1 MNKAILLDRDGT
13 LNVDHGYVYRIED
26 FEWISGV
33 PEALKMLS
41 QAGYTLIV
49 ISNQSGISRGY
60 YSLADLEIL
69 ENAMVEDLKNHG
81 VTIDGFYYC
90 PHQTSDECLC
100 RKPLPQ
106 LVERALTEYD
116 IDSASSWMVGDRVR
130 DLQSAEGAGFQLA
143 GVYNAEHID
152 EFKET
157 PYKVFPSLKEFAVEL
172 LKN

>member
-33 PEALKMLS
+33 PEALKMLTD
-41 QAGYTLIV
+41 AGYMLMV

-60 YSLADLEIL
+60 YSHTDLEIL
-69 ENAMVEDLKNHG
+69 EHSMVSRLKEYG

-90 PHQTSDECLC
+90 PHQTSDRCQC

-106 LVERALTEYD
+106 LVERAMADFD
-116 IDSASSWMVGDRVR
+116 IDPVSSWMVGDRVR
-130 DLQSAEGAGFQLA
+130 DLQSAEEAGFQLA
-143 GVYNAEHID
+143 GVHNDEHND
-152 EFKET
+152 EFVGT
-157 PYKVFPSLKEFAVEL
+157 AYKVYPSLKEFVSDL
-172 LKN
+172 LKM